1 MTSEARVESVE
12 APGAVAVST
21 IHRAGRVVVAAA
33 ALGLAGQLLFFD
45 VGLGINFPIAVALL
59 LTAAWRARRS
69 PSVHRLDT
77 WLAPAAVVF
86 AAFAAI
92 RADATLV
99 ALDVLTAI
107 TLTGAAV
114 ATFGGRS
121 VVPRPIGTV
130 IGLAM
135 STIGWILGGA
145 VQAIASALRD
155 VSPRGAVERRASGA
169 MPVIRGVLI
178 AIPVVLVFV
187 ALFASADAVFGQML
201 DDLFGF
207 ELDLG
212 DLGWRV
218 VLALVLAWLAAGA
231 LALAASTPRSEARE
245 EANESRW
252 HLGVTEIVTV
262 MVAVDILFA
271 IFVALQAAYLFG
283 GLDTISAAG
292 MTYSAYARRGFFE
305 LVAVAV
311 IAGGLIVLADRLAPS
326 RTRAAI
332 ASAMALAALTGV
344 VLASAALRLR
354 LYQEAYGW
362 TELRL
367 YVVATIALLAVMVV
381 GLLVTLATDRVR
393 WIGHVV
399 IVATLAIGLALNVIG
414 PVRFIT
420 EQNVARVLD
429 PSLVPARGESG
440 LDEAYVA
447 GLGDDAIPPLIRA
460 LPEIDPGSAAYLR
473 DQLDFRL
480 EELRNQDGLN
490 AWQAWNAGRAAAK
503 DALSAAEVRGDLP

>member
-21 IHRAGRVVVAAA
+21 IHRAGRVVTAAA

-231 LALAASTPRSEARE
+231 LALAASAPRSNARD

-271 IFVALQAAYLFG
+271 IFVALQAA
-283 GLDTISAAG
+283 
-292 MTYSAYARRGFFE
+292 
-305 LVAVAV
+305 
-311 IAGGLIVLADRLAPS
+311 
-326 RTRAAI
+326 
-332 ASAMALAALTGV
+332 
-344 VLASAALRLR
+344 
-354 LYQEAYGW
+354 
-362 TELRL
+362 
-367 YVVATIALLAVMVV
+367 
-381 GLLVTLATDRVR
+381 
-393 WIGHVV
+393 
-399 IVATLAIGLALNVIG
+399 
-414 PVRFIT
+414 
-420 EQNVARVLD
+420 
-429 PSLVPARGESG
+429 
-440 LDEAYVA
+440 
-447 GLGDDAIPPLIRA
+447 
-460 LPEIDPGSAAYLR
+460 
-473 DQLDFRL
+473 
-480 EELRNQDGLN
+480 
-490 AWQAWNAGRAAAK
+490 
-503 DALSAAEVRGDLP
+503 

>member
-1 MTSEARVESVE
+1 
-12 APGAVAVST
+12 
-21 IHRAGRVVVAAA
+21 
-33 ALGLAGQLLFFD
+33 
-45 VGLGINFPIAVALL
+45 
-59 LTAAWRARRS
+59 
-69 PSVHRLDT
+69 
-77 WLAPAAVVF
+77 
-86 AAFAAI
+86 
-92 RADATLV
+92 
-99 ALDVLTAI
+99 
-107 TLTGAAV
+107 
-114 ATFGGRS
+114 
-121 VVPRPIGTV
+121 
-130 IGLAM
+130 
-135 STIGWILGGA
+135 
-145 VQAIASALRD
+145 
-155 VSPRGAVERRASGA
+155 
-169 MPVIRGVLI
+169 
-178 AIPVVLVFV
+178 
-187 ALFASADAVFGQML
+187 ML

-212 DLGWRV
+212 DLGWRM

-283 GLDTISAAG
+283 GLDTIYAAG

-326 RTRAAI
+326 RTRSAI
-332 ASAMALAALTGV
+332 ASAMALAALTAV